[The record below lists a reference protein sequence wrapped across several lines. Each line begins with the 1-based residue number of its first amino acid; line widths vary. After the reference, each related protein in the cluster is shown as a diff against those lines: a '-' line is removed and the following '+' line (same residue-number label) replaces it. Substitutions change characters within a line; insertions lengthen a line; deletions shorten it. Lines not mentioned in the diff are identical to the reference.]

1 VFLLVATTGM
11 NRLAA
16 ALRMLKIPKL
26 FVLQLMLTYRYIS
39 VLLEEAERMLR
50 AYMLRSPLQNEN
62 GIHIKDW
69 GAFAGQLVLRTF
81 DRHRGFIRQCVS
93 EGLPGSTI
101 QENA

>member
-1 VFLLVATTGM
+1 
-11 NRLAA
+11 
-16 ALRMLKIPKL
+16 
-26 FVLQLMLTYRYIS
+26 
-39 VLLEEAERMLR
+39 MLR

-81 DRHRGFIRQCVS
+81 DRAQRVYQAMCVR
-93 EGLPGSTI
+93 GLPGSTI

>member
-1 VFLLVATTGM
+1 
-11 NRLAA
+11 
-16 ALRMLKIPKL
+16 MLKIPKL

-69 GAFAGQLVLRTF
+69 GALQGNLY
-81 DRHRGFIRQCVS
+81 
-93 EGLPGSTI
+93 
-101 QENA
+101 